1 MTQALKSLTIQLPEE
16 DFLVLERKAQELD
29 VPIEL
34 VGRMMIRRSLNIDK
48 SRPLTRENQL
58 ALVQF
63 LTEAVPVFQ
72 QVAREMNLT
81 EEDVLKMC
89 KRARKELAEEKRMAK
104 HA

>member
-29 VPIEL
+29 VSIEL
-34 VGRMMIRRSLNIDK
+34 VGRMMVRRSLNAEK
-48 SRPLTRENQL
+48 SRLLSRESQL

-63 LTEAVPVFQ
+63 LTDAAPVFQ
-72 QVAREMNLT
+72 QAAREMNLT
-81 EEDVLKMC
+81 EEDVLEMC
-89 KRARKELAEEKRMAK
+89 KWARKELTEEKRMAK